1 MKTTIFTIVLILF
14 QGIYFSQNNY
24 SLNSTESYIPGDL
37 IVKLTDEGNIR
48 NIVSRINAKFQLKIF
63 KELSPTANIWQL
75 KFDYHQITHD
85 EILKWLYKQPHVD
98 LAQNNY
104 YLDLR
109 STFPND
115 ASFTEQWH
123 HHNTG
128 QTGGTEDADID
139 SDLAWDITTGGT
151 TASGHDIVIA
161 LIESGN
167 LDHQDLNA
175 NRWYNI
181 NEIEGNGIDDDG
193 NGYVDDY
200 NGWNPVQG
208 NDNYGT
214 GAHGTNCLGM
224 MGAKGNN
231 GLNVTGANWDVK
243 LMVIGGYNINTDANA
258 IAAYQYPL
266 DMRTLWN
273 NSGGSQGA
281 FVVATSSSWGI
292 DGENPSN
299 HPVWCSFYTTLGEA
313 GILNVGATTN
323 QNLNVDT
330 AGDMPTACESP
341 YMVGVGR
348 TDHNDNTAGGYG
360 ASTINFGAPGIDVVT
375 TAGTS
380 GITTTTGTSFSCPL
394 TAGVIGLAYS
404 IPCSNF
410 MDLVIESPQ
419 AGADLVLEA
428 LMEGTDYKSQLANKF
443 ITGGRLNSRNT
454 LDVLMG
460 NVCDG
465 DICLSP
471 SSITVNDI
479 STNSANIQ
487 FNAASSAISTL
498 FYWREIGNPDWTI
511 DSMATSPLTLN
522 DLSECS
528 DYEFYLE
535 SFCENNTNN
544 QTSVQIFSTFGCGN
558 CVDLAYC
565 SSSASDGIDE
575 WIETIEIGDY
585 SFNSGNDQ
593 GYGNFTSSLGS
604 IDLKEGQTYSV
615 TIIPEWSGQLYN
627 EQSRIWI
634 DLNQDGNFADTEL
647 VFDQGESS
655 QTTVTGTMTI
665 PSGSSIG
672 ETRMRVQMAYDDGV
686 SALPGVCEQFMW
698 GEVEDYCI
706 NIEQEMICG
715 MNVES
720 VINQPQCSGV
730 DNGSISVSVLEGN
743 SHYNFEWSNELG
755 ADSVVSNLASGV
767 FELTIVDSLMCD
779 TTIIYNLNYLPS
791 GFNVTSIVNEPQC
804 QGLDNGTISIIVS
817 GGNSLYE
824 FEWENN
830 LGNVTDLTGLS
841 EGEYIVKITDSL
853 MCDTTISYDLDF
865 LSTLSISSII
875 ENPSCYGSSDGSIS
889 VIAEGSLG
897 YNYEWSTAFGNV
909 PEIDSLL
916 AGNYSVE
923 ITDLYGCLVSE
934 EFVLTQP
941 FQEQVEYD
949 YSINNLRVDF
959 ENQSSFGNYSWNF
972 GDSTSSSSANPFHI
986 YDYSGTYTVCLNLTT
1001 VCSAISVC
1009 KDITVEGENPN
1020 TSVNEIKAKN
1030 SILVYPNPASSSL
1043 FFEIN
1048 DPNVFSIKVLD
1059 LSGRIIEQRI
1069 INNLK
1074 EEFQLNNYSN
1084 GMYLYQILNE
1094 ENKIIQI
1101 STFNILK

>member
-48 NIVSRINAKFQLKIF
+48 NIVSRINAKFQLEIF

-85 EILKWLYKQPHVD
+85 EILKWLYKQPYVD

-479 STNSANIQ
+479 STNSVNIQ

-544 QTSVQIFSTFGCGN
+544 QTSVQTFSTFGCGN

-755 ADSVVSNLASGV
+755 ADSVVSNLASGL

-841 EGEYIVKITDSL
+841 EGEYILKITDSL

-972 GDSTSSSSANPFHI
+972 GDSTSSSSANPYHI

-1009 KDITVEGENPN
+1009 KDITVEGENVN
-1020 TSVNEIKAKN
+1020 TSVNEIKVKN